1 VRRGGAVVPVLE
13 DAVVGNGVLA
23 GLYAVVLAAG
33 WASQHAPGAPDGPP
47 GHRRPRATPVAL
59 LIVGVVTIVQL
70 VAAPN
75 LPSTLGRA
83 SDELAR
89 GQLWR
94 LVTSLTVQDGGWS
107 GAVFNL
113 VALAVVGVTAEAFWG
128 PGRWCVISLTA
139 GIGAQFWGLVVQ
151 PSGGGNSVATFG
163 LAASLATVAA
173 VHGAGTARVLGGV
186 SLLGGLALFVAR
198 DIHGGAVVIG
208 AVAALLMSRSYFSR
222 RARRPSRGR

>member
-1 VRRGGAVVPVLE
+1 MT
-13 DAVVGNGVLA
+13 A
-23 GLYAVVLAAG
+23 G
-33 WASQHAPGAPDGPP
+33 HGP
-47 GHRRPRATPVAL
+47 RSAAL
-59 LIVGVVTIVQL
+59 LIVGVVSTVQL

-75 LPSTLGRA
+75 LLSTLGRTA
-83 SDELAR
+83 DELAR

-113 VALAVVGVTAEAFWG
+113 VGLAVVGVTAEAFWG
-128 PGRWCVISLTA
+128 PGRWWVIWLAA
-139 GIGAQFWGLVVQ
+139 GVGAQFWGLVVQ

-173 VHGAGTARVLGGV
+173 LYGAGAARLFGVV
-186 SLLGGLALFVAR
+186 SLLGGLALLVAR

-208 AVAALLMSRSYFSR
+208 GAAVLWMSGPRPHLARISR
-222 RARRPSRGR
+222 PAGPPSRER